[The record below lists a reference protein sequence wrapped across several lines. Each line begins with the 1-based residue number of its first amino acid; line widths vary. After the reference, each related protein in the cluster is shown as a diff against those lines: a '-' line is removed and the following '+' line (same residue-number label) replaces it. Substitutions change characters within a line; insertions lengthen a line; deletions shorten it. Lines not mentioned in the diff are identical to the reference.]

1 MGFMKKFIAGSLLL
15 LSLFIGACSSSSS
28 NDAKDNCTDDP
39 NLPECQQE
47 NEGENT
53 PSGEEE

>member
-1 MGFMKKFIAGSLLL
+1 MKKFIAGSLLL
-15 LSLFIGACSSSSS
+15 PSLFIGACGGSSSSE
-28 NDAKDNCTDDP
+28 AKDTCTDDP

>member
-1 MGFMKKFIAGSLLL
+1 MDFMKKFFAGSLLL

-53 PSGEEE
+53 PSEEE